1 MRAAA
6 GREANSSTTRDFEF
20 FEESREAPQGSTVL
34 TSFFP
39 FHIRRA
45 NNSKT
50 RNPSIEATPYSH
62 HFIRF
67 SLAFPSRTCCL
78 ARCPMSKPI
87 NYIGLQ
93 TYLKH
98 CIGVLPD
105 RYKSQESNRLT
116 LVYFT
121 VSAFDLLDK
130 LELLQSQR
138 DDIIDMVYSLQ
149 VLPDE
154 SGSNLARCGFRG
166 SSLIGNP
173 WNPQCVRVTTSI
185 SISLSVAI
193 EQAY

>member
-1 MRAAA
+1 
-6 GREANSSTTRDFEF
+6 
-20 FEESREAPQGSTVL
+20 
-34 TSFFP
+34 
-39 FHIRRA
+39 
-45 NNSKT
+45 
-50 RNPSIEATPYSH
+50 
-62 HFIRF
+62 
-67 SLAFPSRTCCL
+67 
-78 ARCPMSKPI
+78 MSKPI

-185 SISLSVAI
+185 SISISRNRTGILI
-193 EQAY
+193 ES